1 MTGSGGKVP
10 LSSLVGCVTLATF
23 LQLQLSFIKCKI
35 LIISKALLGGFS
47 TILCA
52 RHGTGRILNQIAA
65 IIITKNFE
73 TGIMPSEC
81 AGQCQTLTYLMN
93 KDIIL

>member
-1 MTGSGGKVP
+1 MEES
-10 LSSLVGCVTLATF
+10 
-23 LQLQLSFIKCKI
+23 

-52 RHGTGRILNQIAA
+52 RPGTGRILNKAAA

-73 TGIMPSEC
+73 NGHYAFRVCRSMLDTHISKN
-81 AGQCQTLTYLMN
+81 T
-93 KDIIL
+93 DIIVQHRTLSPPKLYSFRVSILATA